1 VSALRQK
8 LDLYQANGAQLG
20 WLLLPEHQAV
30 EIWQG
35 GQQGMAQRLDNA
47 SRLEA
52 GEAFAGLALELEE
65 IWAA

>member
-1 VSALRQK
+1 
-8 LDLYQANGAQLG
+8 
-20 WLLLPEHQAV
+20 V